1 MTGPNEHKPEC
12 FGVMDKVFPMTE
24 DGLRHSPPSCMACAS
39 KTECLGT
46 AIRRPAGL
54 EVQEELVDRAYESR
68 TISFMERWSKKKY
81 LDKIK
86 KEKSSSS

>member
-1 MTGPNEHKPEC
+1 MEPDENKPEC
-12 FGVMDKVFPMTE
+12 FGVMDNVFPMTG
-24 DGLRHSPPSCMACAS
+24 DGLRHSPPSCMACAC

-54 EVQEELVDRAYESR
+54 EIQEELVDRAYESR

-86 KEKSSSS
+86 KEKSGSS

>member
-1 MTGPNEHKPEC
+1 MEPDNQKPEC
-12 FGVMDKVFPMTE
+12 FGVMDMVFPMTE
-24 DGLRHSPPSCMACAS
+24 DGLRQSPQSCMVCAY

-54 EVQEELVDRAYESR
+54 KVQEELLDRAYGSKA
-68 TISFMERWSKKKY
+68 ISFMERWSKKKY

-86 KEKSSSS
+86 KEKTISS

>member
-1 MTGPNEHKPEC
+1 MEPNDQKPEC
-12 FGVMDKVFPMTE
+12 FGVMDKVFPMTG
-24 DGLRHSPPSCMACAS
+24 DGLRHSPPHCMECGH

-46 AIRRPAGL
+46 AIRRPAGVK
-54 EVQEELVDRAYESR
+54 VQEELVDRAYESK
-68 TISFMERWSKKKY
+68 TISFMERWSRKKY

>member
-1 MTGPNEHKPEC
+1 MEPGKQKPEC
-12 FGVMDKVFPMTE
+12 FGVMEMVFPMTE
-24 DGLRHSPPSCMACAS
+24 DGLRHSPLSCMACPH

-54 EVQEELVDRAYESR
+54 EVQEELVDRAYESK
-68 TISFMERWSKKKY
+68 TISFIERWSKKKY

-86 KEKSSSS
+86 KESL

>member
-1 MTGPNEHKPEC
+1 MEPNDQKPEC
-12 FGVMDKVFPMTE
+12 FGVMDKVFPMTG
-24 DGLRHSPPSCMACAS
+24 DGLRHSPQHCMECES

-46 AIRRPAGL
+46 AIRRPAGVK
-54 EVQEELVDRAYESR
+54 VQEELVDRAYESR